1 MGFCNASVSLA
12 DKEEYE
18 HGSSIELEQVSDT
31 VATGL
36 YKVSVFFLGLKI
48 ISHLNKS
55 L

>member
-31 VATGL
+31 VATWL
-36 YKVSVFFLGLKI
+36 LSCQSSVIRYNWNCTF
-48 ISHLNKS
+48 
-55 L
+55 